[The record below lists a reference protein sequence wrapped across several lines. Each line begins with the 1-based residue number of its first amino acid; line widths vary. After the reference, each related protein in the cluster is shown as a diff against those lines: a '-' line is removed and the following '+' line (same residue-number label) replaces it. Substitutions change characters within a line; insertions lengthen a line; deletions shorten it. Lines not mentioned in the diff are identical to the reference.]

1 VAGAQKEIDTACG
14 AAKVELDQ
22 LEGIFVLHPAR
33 VIGPVPCLQSSP
45 RPDFKLATLPL
56 CRESKRSDR
65 YQPHGQSNLNTCPF
79 ITLVL
84 NTKQVYEMQDMN
96 LCLTS
101 PPVKFFFK
109 DPSIVAEAL
118 SIFGHPMW
126 RAPIPSH
133 SAGLLARTLSSSE
146 SASQRTERRIG
157 DSLNESRISLQYEM
171 NKIESQL

>member
-1 VAGAQKEIDTACG
+1 
-14 AAKVELDQ
+14 
-22 LEGIFVLHPAR
+22 
-33 VIGPVPCLQSSP
+33 
-45 RPDFKLATLPL
+45 
-56 CRESKRSDR
+56 
-65 YQPHGQSNLNTCPF
+65 
-79 ITLVL
+79 
-84 NTKQVYEMQDMN
+84 MQDMN